1 MTVASEAAK
10 RSVTGDGR
18 DATTSARPRPEPAV
32 ARTRK
37 WHRASESGSTHW
49 RSSTNR
55 AAARC
60 RASCRWTDSK
70 IRMASRPPTSAPG
83 SSSPWNVRS
92 SLRRRQ
98 PAEQWGRRGQ
108 RHARLGLVAGEPVD
122 PVAIERPPGFVEEPR
137 LPDPGVPHEEQRADA
152 SFPPRGRDQ
161 RADGR
166 HLVRPTDEHLAHAV
180 RLRRRA
186 MLPIRRRRRQC
197 RAHAAPAPGLK
208 TIRAMMTAKLTSS
221 SRETRKTRLSSA
233 RAAVEVGPSASN
245 SSAIFFVRGPM

>member
-1 MTVASEAAK
+1 MTVASDAAK
-10 RSVTGDGR
+10 RSVTGEGR
-18 DATTSARPRPEPAV
+18 DATTSAKPRPEPAV

-83 SSSPWNVRS
+83 VEQAMERPI
-92 SLRRRQ
+92 LAGRRE
-98 PAEQWGRRGQ
+98 PAEQRGRRGQ
-108 RHARLGLVAGEPVD
+108 RHARLRLVTGEPVD
-122 PVAIERPPGFVEEPR
+122 PLAVERPPGFVQEPR
-137 LPDPGVPHEEQRADA
+137 LPDPGVPHEEERAHA
-152 SFPPRGRDQ
+152 SFAPRRSDQ

-180 RLRRRA
+180 RLRRPAIVSSASRSHRVA
-186 MLPIRRRRRQC
+186 GPC
-197 RAHAAPAPGLK
+197 RAPGPGYDPDAHLDLQVAPESPPNPPAW
-208 TIRAMMTAKLTSS
+208 TQ
-221 SRETRKTRLSSA
+221 
-233 RAAVEVGPSASN
+233 
-245 SSAIFFVRGPM
+245 